1 LAFTTASNPF
11 AGLPATLSAFIGCCF
26 RFGGCHEAETTA
38 SDQQGRY
45 MPQRYADVA
54 WAIVLD
60 PDITEQVI
68 ADSAVIAETLN
79 LPESE
84 HLKLVLNESFRQM
97 RARFILED
105 DIPKVQKDSDPVAGL
120 TVLERSHLVLNL
132 RTGLSLEEIS
142 KTLGISE
149 KRAKRELKSARLH
162 LARTAIALTLL
173 TNPSRCPITQQF
185 QVALEGDISRDQL
198 MNVVSHSAECSI
210 CVEVLRVVDKQI
222 VNDYI
227 NAESFEVSDSYHS
240 VLEAGKKKSQDLVTR
255 AKIKGNKVS
264 VEMSGRNPK
273 YYMKR
278 AIALGVISS
287 ILLFVATRLLS

>member
-1 LAFTTASNPF
+1 
-11 AGLPATLSAFIGCCF
+11 
-26 RFGGCHEAETTA
+26 
-38 SDQQGRY
+38 

-68 ADSAVIAETLN
+68 ADSVVIAETLN
-79 LPESE
+79 LRESE

-162 LARTAIALTLL
+162 LARSAIALTLL
-173 TNPSRCPITQQF
+173 TNPSRCPIMQQF
-185 QVALEGDISRDQL
+185 QNALQSDISRDQL
-198 MNVVSHSAECSI
+198 MNVVTHSAECSI

-222 VNDYI
+222 VNDYVSADVYSLSE
-227 NAESFEVSDSYHS
+227 NFEK
-240 VLEAGKKKSQDLVTR
+240 VLTR
-255 AKIKGNKVS
+255 SRVNRDKVVGRSRIKETAVV
-264 VEMSGRNPK
+264 VEISAANPK
-273 YYMKR
+273 VYLKR
-278 AIALGVISS
+278 AIFFGAVSALLLVLAVFVIG
-287 ILLFVATRLLS
+287 

>member
-1 LAFTTASNPF
+1 
-11 AGLPATLSAFIGCCF
+11 
-26 RFGGCHEAETTA
+26 
-38 SDQQGRY
+38 

-68 ADSAVIAETLN
+68 ADSDVIAETLN

-120 TVLERSHLVLNL
+120 TVLERSHLVLSL

-162 LARTAIALTLL
+162 LARSAIALTLL

-185 QVALEGDISRDQL
+185 QNALQSDISRDQL
-198 MNVVSHSAECSI
+198 MNVVSHSAECSM

-227 NAESFEVSDSYHS
+227 SAESFEVSDSYHS
-240 VLEAGKKKSQDLVTR
+240 FLEASRKKSQDLVTR

>member
-1 LAFTTASNPF
+1 
-11 AGLPATLSAFIGCCF
+11 
-26 RFGGCHEAETTA
+26 
-38 SDQQGRY
+38 

-60 PDITEQVI
+60 PDITEKVI
-68 ADSAVIAETLN
+68 ADSVVIAETLN
-79 LPESE
+79 FPESE

-162 LARTAIALTLL
+162 LARSAIALTLL

-185 QVALEGDISRDQL
+185 QNALLSDISRDQL

-210 CVEVLRVVDKQI
+210 CVEVLRLVDKQI

-227 NAESFEVSDSYHS
+227 NAELFELSDSYHL
-240 VLEAGKKKSQDLVTR
+240 VLRESREKSQNLVAR
-255 AKIKGNKVS
+255 AKIKDSKVL
-264 VEMSGRNPK
+264 VQMSERNPHFIL
-273 YYMKR
+273 R
-278 AIALGVISS
+278 RSILFGGASFVLLVISY
-287 ILLFVATRLLS
+287 LLRT

>member
-1 LAFTTASNPF
+1 
-11 AGLPATLSAFIGCCF
+11 
-26 RFGGCHEAETTA
+26 
-38 SDQQGRY
+38 

-60 PDITEQVI
+60 PDIAEQVI
-68 ADSAVIAETLN
+68 ADSVVIAETLN

-84 HLKLVLNESFRQM
+84 HLKLILNESFRQM

-105 DIPKVQKDSDPVAGL
+105 DIPKIQKDSDPVAGL

-162 LARTAIALTLL
+162 LARSAIALTLL

-185 QVALEGDISRDQL
+185 QVALESDISRDQL
-198 MNVVSHSAECSI
+198 MNVVSHSGECSI

-222 VNDYI
+222 VNDYVSAVAYSLSE
-227 NAESFEVSDSYHS
+227 NFEKVLTRSRVNREKVVRRSRVKGTVAE
-240 VLEAGKKKSQDLVTR
+240 
-255 AKIKGNKVS
+255 
-264 VEMSGRNPK
+264 VEISAANPK
-273 YYMKR
+273 VYLKR
-278 AIALGVISS
+278 AVIFGAVSALFLV
-287 ILLFVATRLLS
+287 LAVFVFS

>member
-1 LAFTTASNPF
+1 
-11 AGLPATLSAFIGCCF
+11 
-26 RFGGCHEAETTA
+26 
-38 SDQQGRY
+38 

-68 ADSAVIAETLN
+68 ADSDVIAETLN

-120 TVLERSHLVLNL
+120 TVLGRSHLVLSL

-162 LARTAIALTLL
+162 LARSAIALTLL

-185 QVALEGDISRDQL
+185 QGVLQSDISRDQL
-198 MNVVSHSAECSI
+198 MNMVSHSAECSI

-227 NAESFEVSDSYHS
+227 NAQSFELSDSYHS
-240 VLEAGKKKSQDLVTR
+240 VLEVSQKKSQDLVTR
-255 AKIKGNKVS
+255 AKVKSNKVS
-264 VEMSGRNPK
+264 VVMSGRNPK
-273 YYMKR
+273 VYLKQS
-278 AIALGVISS
+278 ILFGGIS
-287 ILLFVATRLLS
+287 ILLLSASLWIIANSV